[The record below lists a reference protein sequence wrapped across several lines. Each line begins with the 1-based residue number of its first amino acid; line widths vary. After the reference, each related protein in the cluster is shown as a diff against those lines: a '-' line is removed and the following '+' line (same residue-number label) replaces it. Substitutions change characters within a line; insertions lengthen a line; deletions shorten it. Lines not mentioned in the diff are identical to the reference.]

1 MFIPKGGIAQL
12 GERGLCKPEAR
23 GSNPLT
29 STNIFESLATAGLFH
44 IQRGSMGFEPRLG
57 RGAEQTRER
66 LPRSAQGGAAAAA
79 ERAREA
85 RDEPLTST
93 KILKASLRRGF
104 FMPRGSTGLKGPPY
118 RKTRPKRRWYPP
130 SRHHSICYDET
141 SEHLGGLHARC

>member
-29 STNIFESLATAGLFH
+29 STNNFESLATAGLFH
-44 IQRGSMGFEPRLG
+44 IQRGSMGFEPRVG

-79 ERAREA
+79 ERARAA
-85 RDEPLTST
+85 RGEPPYLHQDF
-93 KILKASLRRGF
+93 KSLATAGLF
-104 FMPRGSTGLKGPPY
+104 HAQGSTGSLVKAPHIAKPSLKGVG
-118 RKTRPKRRWYPP
+118 TRPAGIIP
-130 SRHHSICYDET
+130 SVMMKPLST
-141 SEHLGGLHARC
+141 